1 MLVTALDGPV
11 ERVAPTLL
19 GGLLRHGEVV
29 VRLTEVEAYDGAADP
44 ASHAFRGRTARTEVM
59 FGPPGRLYVYFS
71 YGMHWAANVVCGPD
85 GTASGVLLR
94 AGEVVEGLALAR
106 SRRGRASD
114 RDLARG
120 PGRLTQALGITADHK
135 GTSIAGRRA
144 GDAGPGPPSGRAGE
158 RRTARRGLGRG
169 GPALALLA
177 HRGPLRLRLQAQPAR
192 PRAAVI
198 TVPPALVRWRTGQ
211 SGDVGRRWLDGLPAR
226 VAALCAAWDLV
237 VEDTPPL
244 AGALALVVL
253 VRRGEERLALRVR
266 WPEPGQAAEV
276 VALRAWDGRGAV
288 RLVAVDPAGDAL
300 LLERLDPHRTLRD
313 LPVERAAV
321 VTGRLLA
328 ELSVPAPPGLPT
340 LAASAA
346 AFVAGGRGAG
356 RGSRRDRSRPGRW
369 PGPASSRRPCRPTP
383 GCSCT
388 GTCTAATCWPT
399 ARVGGGPSTRSRWS
413 ATRPSR
419 WPSRCGPAP
428 TTPRAPPTCAGC
440 SGWWPTPRAST
451 PTSAAGWTVVRAVDY
466 WLWGL
471 EHGLTEDPVRC
482 ARLVDALA

>member
-1 MLVTALDGPV
+1 M
-11 ERVAPTLL
+11 
-19 GGLLRHGEVV
+19 
-29 VRLTEVEAYDGAADP
+29 
-44 ASHAFRGRTARTEVM
+44 
-59 FGPPGRLYVYFS
+59 
-71 YGMHWAANVVCGPD
+71 
-85 GTASGVLLR
+85 
-94 AGEVVEGLALAR
+94 
-106 SRRGRASD
+106 
-114 RDLARG
+114 
-120 PGRLTQALGITADHK
+120 
-135 GTSIAGRRA
+135 
-144 GDAGPGPPSGRAGE
+144 
-158 RRTARRGLGRG
+158 
-169 GPALALLA
+169 
-177 HRGPLRLRLQAQPAR
+177 
-192 PRAAVI
+192 I

-266 WPEPGQAAEV
+266 WPEPGQDAEV
-276 VALRAWDGRGAV
+276 AALRAWDGRGAV

-346 AFVAGGRGAG
+346 AFVAGVAARDTALGGPVPARALARARELAATLPTDAGLLVHGDLHGGNVLADGAG
-356 RGSRRDRSRPGRW
+356 GWRAVDPKPLVGDPAVALAEPLWTRADDAPSAADLRRVLRLVAD
-369 PGPASSRRPCRPTP
+369 
-383 GCSCT
+383 
-388 GTCTAATCWPT
+388 AAGLDPDQ
-399 ARVGGGPSTRSRWS
+399 
-413 ATRPSR
+413 
-419 WPSRCGPAP
+419 
-428 TTPRAPPTCAGC
+428 
-440 SGWWPTPRAST
+440 
-451 PTSAAGWTVVRAVDY
+451 AAGWTVVRAVDH